1 MPTSIVVG
9 YDGSPSAR
17 MALEWAIEEAKIK
30 QASLRIVVAWSLPPL
45 EMSVSDSSF
54 TDPAVLE
61 SEKDYGD
68 ELLAEALGLARDA
81 GVDAGGFVLPD
92 SPAHALVE
100 ASAEADFLVVG
111 SRGHGTFAGLLLGSV
126 SRQVATHAKCSSVIV
141 RPAADPQ
148 SRDIVVGVD
157 GSQPSLHALDFAFDE
172 ADRRGM
178 RLRVLHTWDV
188 PPVGAITGVPTFSPP
203 EFIRDLKNSEA
214 RLISEAL
221 AGHGDRYPDVEVSEE
236 LEQGGPVQVL
246 TEASEHAAMVVVGSR
261 GRGGF
266 LGLLLGSVSHGIAH
280 HAHCSVAVIR

>member
-1 MPTSIVVG
+1 
-9 YDGSPSAR
+9 
-17 MALEWAIEEAKIK
+17 
-30 QASLRIVVAWSLPPL
+30 
-45 EMSVSDSSF
+45 
-54 TDPAVLE
+54 
-61 SEKDYGD
+61 
-68 ELLAEALGLARDA
+68 
-81 GVDAGGFVLPD
+81 
-92 SPAHALVE
+92 
-100 ASAEADFLVVG
+100 VG